1 MTDETGKVIEWN
13 CSMELLSGY
22 ARDEVLGCPVW
33 EILSPLSD
41 QERCYPDCLKKEI
54 LAFLKTGSADWI
66 NRLQEHSFQRP
77 DGSHCFIQQIWFPI
91 ITVQGYKMAFI
102 VRDVTE
108 QKEAE
113 QVRQKALE
121 AAEVANRTRSEFLA
135 RMSHEIR
142 TPLNAVIGMTSLLLD
157 TDLTIEQQD
166 FVQTVRVSGEALL
179 AIINDILDF
188 SKLEA
193 ERVELENQPFNL
205 RECIEQALDLVAPQ
219 AAQKTLDLVYL
230 IEEGV
235 PEVIVGDVTRLRQI
249 LVNLLSNAV
258 KFTEQGEVVVTI
270 ENGAWTH
277 HEPPEPCSML
287 HAPCS
292 IHIAVRDTGIGIPAD
307 RIAQLFQ
314 PFSQAAAST
323 SRTHGGTGLGLAI
336 SKRFAEMMHGSI
348 WVESEEGK
356 GSTFHVTLQ
365 TERGNLP
372 DDEQSSQTISSLITS
387 DTLHNTVLDG
397 KRVLF
402 VDDNAT
408 NRLLFARETRL
419 WGMEAVVVASGRDAL
434 QLLHRGED
442 FDLIVLDMH
451 MPEMDGLMLAD
462 EIRKHQANEADEA
475 HLVALPIP
483 RLPILMYTSIV
494 LKSEVMR
501 KARGNITA
509 FLTKP
514 IKPLVL
520 RDMLMQ
526 LCEGPRDEPATMF
539 PTAEEVDLAQQH
551 PLRILLAEDNV
562 VNQKVALGMLERLGY
577 RADVV
582 GNGREVL
589 QAVVRQPYDV
599 VLMDMLMPEMDGMQ
613 AIRHM
618 REMLPASH
626 LPWIIAM
633 TGQAM
638 YGDRQRLLENG
649 LDDYIS
655 KPVRIQELVQAL
667 QNVRQQTNNG
677 EWSQMVNKPAHVSN
691 DGGASLAAAPFAPD
705 PVTFDDSVL
714 EQFRML
720 AGEAG
725 NALVGDLID
734 LFLRETPDLIGSMH
748 QALASQDM
756 ESWMRTTHSLKS
768 SSAQLGALKLSALC
782 KEGEIKGREGRSIN
796 LTELL
801 AHIEAEYEQVR
812 ESLVFHQRHGV

>member
-1 MTDETGKVIEWN
+1 
-13 CSMELLSGY
+13 
-22 ARDEVLGCPVW
+22 
-33 EILSPLSD
+33 
-41 QERCYPDCLKKEI
+41 
-54 LAFLKTGSADWI
+54 
-66 NRLQEHSFQRP
+66 
-77 DGSHCFIQQIWFPI
+77 
-91 ITVQGYKMAFI
+91 
-102 VRDVTE
+102 
-108 QKEAE
+108 
-113 QVRQKALE
+113 
-121 AAEVANRTRSEFLA
+121 
-135 RMSHEIR
+135 
-142 TPLNAVIGMTSLLLD
+142 
-157 TDLTIEQQD
+157 
-166 FVQTVRVSGEALL
+166 
-179 AIINDILDF
+179 
-188 SKLEA
+188 
-193 ERVELENQPFNL
+193 
-205 RECIEQALDLVAPQ
+205 
-219 AAQKTLDLVYL
+219 
-230 IEEGV
+230 
-235 PEVIVGDVTRLRQI
+235 
-249 LVNLLSNAV
+249 
-258 KFTEQGEVVVTI
+258 
-270 ENGAWTH
+270 
-277 HEPPEPCSML
+277 
-287 HAPCS
+287 
-292 IHIAVRDTGIGIPAD
+292 
-307 RIAQLFQ
+307 
-314 PFSQAAAST
+314 
-323 SRTHGGTGLGLAI
+323 
-336 SKRFAEMMHGSI
+336 
-348 WVESEEGK
+348 
-356 GSTFHVTLQ
+356 
-365 TERGNLP
+365 
-372 DDEQSSQTISSLITS
+372 
-387 DTLHNTVLDG
+387 
-397 KRVLF
+397 
-402 VDDNAT
+402 
-408 NRLLFARETRL
+408 
-419 WGMEAVVVASGRDAL
+419 VVVASGRDAL